1 MNLMVYNNNLMMSEP
16 SGIFIELTV
25 RCECQQ
31 VSATRPSQGAVA
43 RRGLQSRQWR
53 VRGAQDF

>member
-1 MNLMVYNNNLMMSEP
+1 MNLMVYNNNLRISEP
-16 SGIFIELTV
+16 SETFIELTV

-43 RRGLQSRQWR
+43 RRGLQSRQ
-53 VRGAQDF
+53 